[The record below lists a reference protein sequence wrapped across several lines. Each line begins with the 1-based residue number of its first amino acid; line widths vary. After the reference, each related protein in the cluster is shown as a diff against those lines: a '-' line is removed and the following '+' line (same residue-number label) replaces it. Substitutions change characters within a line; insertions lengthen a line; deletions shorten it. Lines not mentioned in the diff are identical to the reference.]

1 MKKARTAIIVALVLV
16 VLLMGCAGASFSLTS
31 YEGKTTIEVNNAED
45 GKTVQSGPFSVGKDK
60 IVTVDAT
67 AMEKGALNID
77 FAQATVHSREGKPDE
92 VIVGDVLTGVK
103 VSSGDSAE
111 FSMEKGTYVMLITAV
126 GTTNGKAVV
135 SVK

>member
-1 MKKARTAIIVALVLV
+1 MK
-16 VLLMGCAGASFSLTS
+16 
-31 YEGKTTIEVNNAED
+31 
-45 GKTVQSGPFSVGKDK
+45 SVCGDLPA
-60 IVTVDAT
+60 VFVDA
-67 AMEKGALNID
+67 A
-77 FAQATVHSREGKPDE
+77 RGKPDE